1 MGGDILNAKA
11 KLSESMTVTQFEN
24 GYWYAEELK
33 HFGERIGIPSASK
46 LRKDELEKSIILF
59 LKTGKVQSPTKRKL
73 SKSGLRDVDR
83 GLSLDHP
90 VVNYT
95 SNRETKEFIEKEARK
110 IVPELKRKSGSRYR
124 LNRWREEQLTK
135 GIKITYEDLVKQHI
149 KLNQTEGRFAHI
161 PQDRYVNFVADFLKA
176 ETNATREQAIRA
188 WKQLK
193 KMDIPKNYRAWARNH
208 SAKPRKSGLE

>member
-1 MGGDILNAKA
+1 MNGDILHAKV
-11 KLSESMTVTQFEN
+11 KLSKSMTVTQFEN

-59 LKTGKVQSPTKRKL
+59 LKTGKVQSPTKRNL
-73 SKSGLRDVDR
+73 SKSGMRDVEK
-83 GLSLDHP
+83 GLSLDLP

-95 SNRETKEFIEKEARK
+95 SNKETKEFLEKEARK
-110 IVPELKRKSGSRYR
+110 IVPELKRKSGARYR
-124 LNRWREEQLTK
+124 FNRWREEQLTK
-135 GIKITYEDLVKQHI
+135 GVKLTYEDLVKEYI
-149 KLNQTEGRFAHI
+149 RLNQKEGRFDQI
-161 PQDRYVNFVADFLKA
+161 PQDRYVNFVADYLRA
-176 ETNATREQAIRA
+176 ETNATTEQAIKA

-208 SAKPRKSGLE
+208 SAKPRKSGLD

>member
-1 MGGDILNAKA
+1 MNGGNILHAKV
-11 KLSESMTVTQFEN
+11 KLSKSMTVTQFEN

-59 LKTGKVQSPTKRKL
+59 LKTGKVQSPTNRKL
-73 SKSGLRDVDR
+73 LKSGMKDVEK
-83 GLSLDHP
+83 GLSLDLP

-95 SNRETKEFIEKEARK
+95 SNKETKEFIEKEARK
-110 IVPELKRKSGSRYR
+110 IVPDLKKKSGSRYR

-135 GIKITYEDLVKQHI
+135 GIKITYEDLVNQHI

-161 PQDRYVNFVADFLKA
+161 PQDRYVNFIADFLKA
-176 ETNATREQAIRA
+176 ETNATREQAIKA

-193 KMDIPKNYRAWARNH
+193 KMDTPKNYRAWANRTRVPPN
-208 SAKPRKSGLE
+208 K